1 MDKVYIVT
9 ITSSDDGNVEVTTKL
24 FSTFEK
30 ATGYLYS
37 QYIEIKAEN
46 ASDDDLQYANDYIEK
61 VGENA
66 SNMFYIEDVT
76 GNYWC
81 NGIIDKKP
89 VE

>member
-9 ITSSDDGNVEVTTKL
+9 ITSNNDGNVEVTTKP

-37 QYIEIKAEN
+37 QYTEIKADN
-46 ASDDDLQYANDYIEK
+46 ASDDDLQYANDYIEE
-61 VGENA
+61 VGEKA
-66 SNMFYIEDVT
+66 SNMFYLEDVT

-81 NGIIDKKP
+81 NGIIDKMAI
-89 VE
+89 E